1 MAISEIKVKNQS
13 TNYSIFIGSN
23 IIKTLPKKIA
33 VACPGAKKIALVV
46 DKKIPK
52 KFKNKL
58 KKSLK
63 KYEIHI
69 FEYTVNEKLKSF
81 LQVNKLAEKCL
92 SLNFNRNDI
101 LIAFGGGIIG
111 DFCGFT
117 SSIIKR
123 GVNFIN
129 LPSTLLSQVD
139 SSLGGKTAVNS
150 NLGKNLIGTFYQPKI
165 VISDTDLLKS
175 LPFREIVC
183 GYAEILKHALI
194 SNKNLFVFLDKNF
207 SKIINLKTP
216 FIEKSI
222 FESCKIKKTIVEKD
236 EKEKSLRKI
245 LNFGHTFAHAYEA
258 SLRFSKK
265 LNHGEAVLLGTNTAL
280 EFSNQKKILNN
291 KDYELII
298 NHFKKYK
305 LPSNIKNYFSLKNL
319 NKILLFMTKDKKN
332 NSDEINLIL
341 LKKIGS
347 PIINKRYK
355 KSVISLFLK
364 NQLGNKYLY

>member
-13 TNYSIFIGSN
+13 TNYSIFVGSN
-23 IIKTLPKKIA
+23 IIKILPKKISI
-33 VACPGAKKIALVV
+33 VCPGAKKIGLVI

-52 KFKNKL
+52 KFKNQL

-69 FEYTVNEKLKSF
+69 FEYAVNEKLKSF
-81 LQVNKLAEKCL
+81 YQVNRLAEKCL

-150 NLGKNLIGTFYQPKI
+150 NLGKNLIGTFYQPKL

-175 LPFREIVC
+175 LPYREIVC

-194 SNKNLFVFLDKNF
+194 SSSLFFKW
-207 SKIINLKTP
+207 LKTYSKE
-216 FIEKSI
+216 ILNRSNQEVLKLAI
-222 FESCKIKKTIVEKD
+222 IKSCKVKQFFIQNDVYEKNI
-236 EKEKSLRKI
+236 RMI
-245 LNFGHTFAHAYEA
+245 LNFGHTFAHAIEVQNKY
-258 SLRFSKK
+258 SSKI
-265 LNHGEAVLLGTNTAL
+265 NHGEAVIMGMMLAVKL
-280 EFSNQKKILNN
+280 SYIKKAC
-291 KDYELII
+291 K
-298 NHFKKYK
+298 
-305 LPSNIKNYFSLKNL
+305 KNL
-319 NKILLFMTKDKKN
+319 VNEISEIYEKN
-332 NSDEINLIL
+332 
-341 LKKIGS
+341 
-347 PIINKRYK
+347 
-355 KSVISLFLK
+355 
-364 NQLGNKYLY
+364 